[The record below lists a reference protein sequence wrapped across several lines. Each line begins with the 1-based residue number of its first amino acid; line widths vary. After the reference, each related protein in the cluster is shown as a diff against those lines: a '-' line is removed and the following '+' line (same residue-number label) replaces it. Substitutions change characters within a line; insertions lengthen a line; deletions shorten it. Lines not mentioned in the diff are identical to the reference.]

1 MKNRL
6 IWIKEPELT
15 FGYNQRTS
23 DPRDGLLLFG
33 PWSRGTIKTSPVG
46 VAGTLEGIRR
56 MDSWLDAIQQ
66 PVTTRKKDVARPF
79 FPGLEAAFDFQTILY
94 SIVRLNVDE
103 SKLDTFLHYT
113 DPHQRVHNLANLYAN
128 RILEYCNTE
137 EFPVTVWFV
146 VIPDAVKTYGRPQS
160 RIPASKENIRVG
172 IKSKLS
178 RIMPMLFSQ
187 DQQLQEAYK
196 YEVNFH
202 NQLKAKLLEK
212 KIITQIVRESTIAYR
227 ELHKSEQLIEREE
240 KFDSAKAWSISTTL
254 YYKCG
259 GLPWKLANV
268 REGVCYIG
276 LVYKRM
282 DTDYDRRNACCAA
295 QMFLDSGDGQVF
307 RTVKGPY
314 YNPDKDEYHLTEEG
328 ATDLMKRALR
338 ALENKGIAMPKEM
351 FIHAK
356 TYFDDVEWKAFEAV
370 TQGKIKLTGVRI
382 RDERVIKL
390 YRDFAYPVP
399 RGSAFFVD
407 DTSAFLWTRGFVPRL
422 QSNMGLETPNPLSV
436 QVTRGDADIETV
448 CKDILMLTKLN
459 YNACIYG
466 DGLPVTLRF
475 ADAVGEILTAGPWKE
490 EIEALP
496 FKHYI

>member
-1 MKNRL
+1 MDYWLK
-6 IWIKEPELT
+6 
-15 FGYNQRTS
+15 
-23 DPRDGLLLFG
+23 
-33 PWSRGTIKTSPVG
+33 
-46 VAGTLEGIRR
+46 GIHK
-56 MDSWLDAIQQ
+56 

-79 FPGLEAAFDFQTILY
+79 FPGLEAAFDLQIILD
-94 SIVRLNVDE
+94 SVVRLNVDE
-103 SKLDTFLHYT
+103 RKLATFLHYT
-113 DPHQRVHNLANLYAN
+113 DPYQRVHNLANLYAD

-178 RIMPMLFSQ
+178 RTMPMLFLQ

-212 KIITQIVRESTIAYR
+212 KIVTQIIRESTIAYR
-227 ELHKSEQLIEREE
+227 ELYKSEQLIEGEE

-259 GLPWKLANV
+259 GLPWKLGSV

-276 LVYKRM
+276 LVYKRI
-282 DTDYDRRNACCAA
+282 DTDYDQRSACCAA

-314 YNPDKDEYHLTEEG
+314 YNSDKDEYHLTEEG

-338 ALENKGIAMPKEM
+338 ALENKGIALPKEM

-370 TQGKIKLTGVRI
+370 TQGRIKLTGVRI
-382 RDERVIKL
+382 RDERVFKL

-475 ADAVGEILTAGPWKE
+475 ADAVGEILTAGPWKD